1 MVSRMDIE
9 EGNTVLEV
17 CIGTGGNVPYYRKY
31 TRGLIVGI
39 DISEKML
46 SLCRN
51 KARGEK
57 WGSVELFLGCAE
69 YLPFK
74 DEFFDIVL
82 IGGGISYF
90 SDPSRALRESARVVV
105 NGGVI
110 VVYEQVTLLEKL
122 FGKDKPPINLL
133 PSNLSLLETAYIFNK
148 RFYVIK
154 TVKRASS

>member
-1 MVSRMDIE
+1 MQSIFPLK
-9 EGNTVLEV
+9 T
-17 CIGTGGNVPYYRKY
+17 
-31 TRGLIVGI
+31 
-39 DISEKML
+39 S
-46 SLCRN
+46 
-51 KARGEK
+51 
-57 WGSVELFLGCAE
+57 
-69 YLPFK
+69 
-74 DEFFDIVL
+74 FFDRVL

>member
-57 WGSVELFLGCAE
+57 
-69 YLPFK
+69 
-74 DEFFDIVL
+74 
-82 IGGGISYF
+82 
-90 SDPSRALRESARVVV
+90 
-105 NGGVI
+105 
-110 VVYEQVTLLEKL
+110 
-122 FGKDKPPINLL
+122 
-133 PSNLSLLETAYIFNK
+133 
-148 RFYVIK
+148 
-154 TVKRASS
+154 